1 MKILKKII
9 LLILMMSLGLL
20 AEEGKTS
27 KWMFTAD
34 DLYTM
39 SYNEKEIFSMA
50 RKIGYAYNLGD
61 ALVHIAAVETRFG
74 ELKSKNN
81 SHCGPMQISRK
92 YSGTTCKAL
101 RDNIYLSM
109 ILAAKN
115 LKAWLVVHDGNMR
128 KALVSYNG
136 GYGYNPHGKEYL
148 RRIDQVRYVI
158 SVVER
163 KGDRIT

>member
-20 AEEGKTS
+20 AEDS
-27 KWMFTAD
+27 KWQFTTD

-39 SYNEKEIFSMA
+39 SYKEKEILSMA
-50 RKIGYAYNLGD
+50 RQIGYTYGLGD

-74 ELKSKNN
+74 VLKSKNN

-92 YSGTTCKAL
+92 HSGTTCKAL
-101 RDNIYLSM
+101 RDNLYLSM
-109 ILAAKN
+109 MLAVKN
-115 LKAWLVVHDGNMR
+115 LKYWLDIYDGNMK

-148 RRIDQVRYVI
+148 RRIDQVKYAI
-158 SVVER
+158 KLVER
-163 KGDRIT
+163 NGDRLT